1 VQEARE
7 EWVHFVHGTTREL
20 WIGDTIDATR
30 GGGDFG
36 AGFYV
41 FEDTPWG
48 RQAAAI
54 WARRKARAEG
64 EPILVRVRVRR
75 SVFEAL
81 DRQHV
86 PDDAFGEIHRLYAR
100 FGLTGK
106 ELLVGAV
113 GRRGLHGGRAP
124 DHSLPLQYKFE
135 GSGIAKLVVD
145 QIIRVG

>member
-1 VQEARE
+1 MQGAQE

-20 WIGDTIDATR
+20 WIGDTIDPTR

-41 FEDTPWG
+41 VEDTAWG
-48 RQAAAI
+48 RHAATN
-54 WARRKARAEG
+54 WARRKARGGG
-64 EPILVRVRVRR
+64 EPILVRVRMRR
-75 SVFEAL
+75 AVFEVL
-81 DRQHV
+81 DRQDV
-86 PDDAFGEIHRLYAR
+86 PDDTFGEIHRHYAR

-124 DHSLPLQYKFE
+124 DHRLPLQYKFE
-135 GSGIAKLVVD
+135 GSGIATLVID